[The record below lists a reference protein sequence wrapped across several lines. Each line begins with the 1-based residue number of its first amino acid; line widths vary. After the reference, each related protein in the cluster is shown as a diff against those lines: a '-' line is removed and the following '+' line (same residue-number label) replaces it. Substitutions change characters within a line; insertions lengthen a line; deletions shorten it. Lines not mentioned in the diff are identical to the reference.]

1 MWEVPFIWTYRRD
14 YLHPVMTK
22 EHLWTV
28 FRLEEDWDKT
38 VASKMRLSD
47 EVSALE
53 DAAQLADRRL
63 EAETRSLE
71 AEGRHLQTTRVSL
84 QLARW
89 RTQQGCNVQGLKGD
103 PHCLLRALS
112 AVSLQRR

>member
-1 MWEVPFIWTYRRD
+1 MPFIWAYRRD
-14 YLHPVMTK
+14 YLHPLMTR

-53 DAAQLADRRL
+53 DAAQLADH
-63 EAETRSLE
+63 EATKND
-71 AEGRHLQTTRVSL
+71 VSICCCG
-84 QLARW
+84 
-89 RTQQGCNVQGLKGD
+89 T
-103 PHCLLRALS
+103 CLPYND
-112 AVSLQRR
+112 